1 MAVTPDHKKAI
12 IWDITT
18 SFQVVSLVDMETTF
32 DSRAMTASPTAD
44 ITQKITFSK
53 DSSLAII
60 ETDNINPLLIYSMTS
75 YNIVHQ
81 IPISAQIYSAH
92 FLDSSNELIA
102 IFTNISFI
110 IVNLTTLD

>member
-12 IWDITT
+12 IWENTS
-18 SFQVVSLVDMETTF
+18 SFQVISLVDMETTF
-32 DSRAMTASPTAD
+32 DQRTMTVSPTSE
-44 ITQKITFSK
+44 KITFSQ

-60 ETDNINPLLIYSMTS
+60 ETDNLNPLLIYSMTS
-75 YNIVHQ
+75 YNIVHH

>member
-1 MAVTPDHKKAI
+1 
-12 IWDITT
+12 
-18 SFQVVSLVDMETTF
+18 METTF
-32 DSRAMTASPTAD
+32 DQRTMAVSPTAD
-44 ITQKITFSK
+44 TTQKITFSQ

-75 YNIVHQ
+75 YSIIHQ
-81 IPISAQIYSAH
+81 IPISAQIYEAH

-102 IFTNISFI
+102 VFTNISFI